1 MPQREPPE
9 LGGGP
14 ALAGIG
20 LGLRWE
26 FLEEV
31 LDGPTHDVAFFEV
44 SPENYLG
51 RGGYYPSALERIAER
66 YPIVTHGLTLSL
78 GAIAEPDARYLSA
91 LRTELT
97 RLNPPWHSDHLCF
110 SSAGERVLHELLPL
124 KFSAE
129 NLHRVAERARRV
141 EAFLERP
148 LAIENITYYVHPGEP
163 EMSELNFLQGVLEE
177 SGAHLLLDVNN
188 VYVNAQNH
196 RFDPYAFIAALPLD
210 RVLEI
215 HVAGHHALEDGMLL
229 DTHGKAVAD
238 PVLELL
244 EWTIERAGP
253 VPVLLER
260 DSHVPEL
267 SELLREVAQ
276 LRELQT
282 RALQRHAERHARS
295 A

>member
-14 ALAGIG
+14 PLTGIG

-31 LDGPTHDVAFFEV
+31 LEGPTHDVAFFEV

-78 GAIAEPDARYLSA
+78 GAIAEPDAHYLSA

-124 KFSAE
+124 KFSVE
-129 NLHRVAERARRV
+129 NLRRVAERARRV

-163 EMSELNFLQGVLEE
+163 EMSELSFLQGVLEE
-177 SGAHLLLDVNN
+177 SRAHLLLDVNN
-188 VYVNAQNH
+188 VYVSSVNH
-196 RFDPYAFIAALPLD
+196 GFDPLAY
-210 RVLEI
+210 
-215 HVAGHHALEDGMLL
+215 
-229 DTHGKAVAD
+229 
-238 PVLELL
+238 
-244 EWTIERAGP
+244 
-253 VPVLLER
+253 
-260 DSHVPEL
+260 
-267 SELLREVAQ
+267 LRGCRSNACSSSTSPA
-276 LRELQT
+276 T
-282 RALQRHAERHARS
+282 RARATISSTRTTSRFAKKSGSSTRRQSHASARS
-295 A
+295 RP